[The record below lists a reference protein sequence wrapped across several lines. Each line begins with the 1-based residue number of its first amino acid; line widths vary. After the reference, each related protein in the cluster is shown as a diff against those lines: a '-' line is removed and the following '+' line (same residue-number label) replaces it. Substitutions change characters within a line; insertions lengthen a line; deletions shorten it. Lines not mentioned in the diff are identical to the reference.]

1 MCCSCGR
8 CSASLPA
15 ELTAKLKEMANG
27 EEAVSTGDK
36 CVLIKER
43 RVMVVGLLISEWRL
57 LLDKQQ
63 TGPADR
69 LQLISGVEEAVVRGL
84 SQVEATPEMPAEL
97 KAGWNAWALKVRAG
111 LAASSHTFSLSSLP
125 TPLSRKLTRAVR
137 LCAVCVIAQLCE
149 TEMGSPQLRT
159 KCLLQKTVLLLQQQQ
174 HAKALDSAQAVLK
187 LMPDCKHAMALLA
200 TAQHKTGKKKPAS
213 ATLADLNRRFPQ
225 VRRVPTL
232 RRLWPPARAHYRATG
247 RDAPHQ
253 GRAETFGPI
262 TAARL
267 HTTAAAAL
275 LCRRAVIREA
285 RLKQGSADRE
295 AADDV
300 L

>member
-1 MCCSCGR
+1 MGSEQEFIELADSYFRKQELQHSFVVARAAIHVYGGAHEALVKR
-8 CSASLPA
+8 YMLYLEAMAKQKSKDAKKDHPPRVLFVREVLASLPA

-111 LAASSHTFSLSSLP
+111 LAASSHTFSLSSP
-125 TPLSRKLTRAVR
+125 RPSLSKTHPRCVAVR
-137 LCAVCVIAQLCE
+137 C
-149 TEMGSPQLRT
+149 LRDCT
-159 KCLLQKTVLLLQQQQ
+159 
-174 HAKALDSAQAVLK
+174 AL
-187 LMPDCKHAMALLA
+187 
-200 TAQHKTGKKKPAS
+200 
-213 ATLADLNRRFPQ
+213 
-225 VRRVPTL
+225 
-232 RRLWPPARAHYRATG
+232 
-247 RDAPHQ
+247 
-253 GRAETFGPI
+253 
-262 TAARL
+262 
-267 HTTAAAAL
+267 
-275 LCRRAVIREA
+275 
-285 RLKQGSADRE
+285 
-295 AADDV
+295 
-300 L
+300 